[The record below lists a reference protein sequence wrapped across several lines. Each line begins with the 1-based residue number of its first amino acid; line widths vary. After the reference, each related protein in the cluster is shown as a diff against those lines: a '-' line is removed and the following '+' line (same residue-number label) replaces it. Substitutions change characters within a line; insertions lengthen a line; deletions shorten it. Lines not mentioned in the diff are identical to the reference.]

1 MIAIFS
7 ISAGIVLITF
17 QMSNGNGSA
26 PVQSNIIL
34 FILNVILLL
43 LLVDHNAVTFT
54 KRYLYQLMTNV
65 SGICPSRWLAACVRR
80 YGLYVGPTRV
90 FMINIVH
97 PAEPVTA

>member
-54 KRYLYQLMTNV
+54 K
-65 SGICPSRWLAACVRR
+65 
-80 YGLYVGPTRV
+80 
-90 FMINIVH
+90 
-97 PAEPVTA
+97 